1 MVFWHLR
8 RCSCVGGHADI
19 LRWSGSFR
27 FMNFFGWDHK
37 TLRRNA
43 IFVMALLSLVMLM
56 HEIFGRN
63 GYLTLRHEKK
73 QYSGLQQ
80 QIQTVSEENEQLE
93 QKIHAL
99 KNNPEAVEKQARD
112 QLHLAKPGEIIY
124 MLPDKT
130 LSPSSTASRQTPP
143 GKIQPHR

>member
-1 MVFWHLR
+1 
-8 RCSCVGGHADI
+8 
-19 LRWSGSFR
+19 
-27 FMNFFGWDHK
+27 MNLFGWDHK

-56 HEIFGRN
+56 HEIFGQN

-73 QYSGLQQ
+73 QYTNLQK
-80 QIQTVSEENEQLE
+80 QIQTVSEENKQLE

-130 LSPSSTASRQTPP
+130 PSPSSTASRQSPP
-143 GKIQPHR
+143 GKSPPQH